1 MVITLNINGL
11 SSSNDRIKKKK
22 EKEKKQTKKKPKS
35 QSYVVYK
42 VLTSELET
50 NV

>member
-1 MVITLNINGL
+1 MTEL
-11 SSSNDRIKKKK
+11 KKKK